1 MAANRFNA
9 YSRLGIGVGLRAPH
23 LEDLRAAGKPAPL
36 DWLEILSENF
46 TVRGGRPL
54 RTLEEVGTSFPLVA
68 HGVALY
74 VGSAQGLDREHLAE
88 LRALVARVRPPWMS
102 DHLCW
107 GSVDGQL
114 SHDLLPLPYTEEA
127 VRVCVEN
134 IRRAQGELE
143 VPFLIENVSSYA
155 ELRSSTMSEHQFLS
169 EVAERADCGIL
180 LDVNNVYVSSVNHG
194 FDPREYLRAIDPA
207 RVGQLHLAGHARYE
221 GFIIDT
227 HDQPVAEAV
236 WQLYAE
242 TLERLGPT
250 PTLLE
255 WDSQLPTFAGLL
267 EEAAKAERIW
277 REVAERAEQEVTR
290 AS

>member
-23 LEDLRAAGKPAPL
+23 LEDLRAAAQPAPL

-54 RTLEEVGTSFPLVA
+54 HTLEEVGARFPLVA

-74 VGSAQGLDREHLAE
+74 VGSVQGLDREHLAE

-267 EEAAKAERIW
+267 EEAAKAARIW
-277 REVAERAEQEVTR
+277 REVAERSEQEVPR